1 MSIPEE
7 SVAGM
12 DTALPDY
19 GALPPRRISTGRR
32 ASDGESVPSGLS
44 RCVTSPPSRDDG
56 IVNRKGDPMFKLS
69 RSYSGLESPRSP
81 VGEEPAHGSPRRGDP
96 MMHMPISPKSP
107 LGAGAGPPV
116 VARDV
121 PFPGVASASPL
132 SPGSPLSPANQLSPR
147 IPLYNVSPRGSPKK
161 APSVEKL
168 KPTFGR
174 SYTMPVERGADRAPD
189 GNGAMDTYN
198 TSGQPQR
205 RAATPDPETKVI
217 IITGGGQG
225 IGKATAKRFAK
236 EGWKIAV
243 VDRDGRSAE
252 ETAAELSHMGADVL
266 SLRVDVGNAREVEA
280 MVLDVVDAF
289 GRVDACFNNAGVE
302 GERASMA
309 EANEEEYDAVM
320 RTNAKVGGSRRGDS
334 CWHADLRIACC
345 DMGGGDRF
353 YRKSF

>member
-205 RAATPDPETKVI
+205 RAATPDPEGVWLCTKYVLQQMLNQEPSPTLSSNANMAAARRTTLTPVMASAGVRGCI
-217 IITGGGQG
+217 VNTSGTAGMRGFAEFGKISCGGQ
-225 IGKATAKRFAK
+225 
-236 EGWKIAV
+236 
-243 VDRDGRSAE
+243 
-252 ETAAELSHMGADVL
+252 
-266 SLRVDVGNAREVEA
+266 
-280 MVLDVVDAF
+280 
-289 GRVDACFNNAGVE
+289 
-302 GERASMA
+302 
-309 EANEEEYDAVM
+309 
-320 RTNAKVGGSRRGDS
+320 
-334 CWHADLRIACC
+334 
-345 DMGGGDRF
+345 
-353 YRKSF
+353 